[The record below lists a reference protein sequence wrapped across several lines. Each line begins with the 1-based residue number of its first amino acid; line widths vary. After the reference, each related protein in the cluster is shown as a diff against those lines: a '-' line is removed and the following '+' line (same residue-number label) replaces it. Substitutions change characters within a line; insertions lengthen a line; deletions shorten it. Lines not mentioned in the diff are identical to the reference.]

1 VSARTTSRP
10 GSKPPTLPAR
20 LPDCPKCRGAGS
32 LPVYAT
38 QGDVLASCAGIPA
51 ARPNPRSLVV
61 LRKWER
67 SHAAHPM
74 ATGWQSIGCTD
85 CLGTGHKLR
94 VRDSLLI
101 GIVYPYV
108 VIFKPWFR
116 RFRQFRGFSDT
127 SR

>member
-1 VSARTTSRP
+1 MSARTASRTAA
-10 GSKPPTLPAR
+10 KLPTLPAR

-38 QGDVLASCAGIPA
+38 QGDVLASSMGIPA
-51 ARPNPRSLVV
+51 ARPNPRSLIV

-67 SHAAHPM
+67 SHDAYPSSN
-74 ATGWQSIGCTD
+74 GWQSIGCTD

-94 VRDSLLI
+94 ARDALVI
-101 GIVYPYV
+101 GFVYVYV

-127 SR
+127 R